1 MATPEVPG
9 RVSPRPAASR
19 ITAKESTLI
28 DFLNKDSGLR
38 LEKKRLAMEA
48 KAAKEAAAAAA
59 EDQ

>member
-38 LEKKRLAMEA
+38 LEKKRLEA
-48 KAAKEAAAAAA
+48 RYILVIPLAKMMY
-59 EDQ
+59 QIT